1 MEMAINL
8 TTKYSPVLDERF
20 RMKSLTDSYAG
31 KKYDFAGVRSIRI
44 YTVDRV
50 TLNDYNRE
58 ASANRFGIIKELGD
72 TVQELTMS
80 QDKSFTFAID
90 YGNAADQL
98 NIKRCNEQL
107 KAQWDEVVTPEIDMY
122 RLRRWIN
129 GAGLGTTASA
139 PSKTNIIETIMK
151 AGAALSNRFVP
162 KANRVLFISETLY
175 IQTKLA
181 NEIIG
186 IDTLGRKA
194 VANGVVGFLDGT
206 AIIPIPDSYLPVG
219 VHFLVKYK
227 DSTVD
232 PLKIKVLRVQ
242 KRPLGFDADVGECRF
257 YHDAFVL
264 GEKAYGLYVHALADA
279 VCATP
284 TGDAGT
290 TTVGRLT
297 LSTTTSGATI
307 KYTMDGSNPKV
318 SLSAKIYNGSDKPAL
333 PTAPGQYVI
342 KAYATK
348 EGLIDSPILE
358 IPYTV
363 S

>member
-1 MEMAINL
+1 MKMAINL
-8 TTKYSPVLDERF
+8 TTKYSPLLDERF
-20 RMKSLTDSYAG
+20 RMKSLTDGYAG

-58 ASANRFGIIKELGD
+58 ASANRFGTIRELGD

-90 YGNAADQL
+90 HGNAADQL

-107 KAQWDEVVTPEIDMY
+107 KTQWDEVVTPEIDMY

-175 IQTKLA
+175 IQTKPA

-186 IDTLGRKA
+186 IE
-194 VANGVVGFLDGT
+194 
-206 AIIPIPDSYLPVG
+206 SLPA
-219 VHFLVKYK
+219 
-227 DSTVD
+227 
-232 PLKIKVLRVQ
+232 R
-242 KRPLGFDADVGECRF
+242 
-257 YHDAFVL
+257 
-264 GEKAYGLYVHALADA
+264 
-279 VCATP
+279 
-284 TGDAGT
+284 
-290 TTVGRLT
+290 
-297 LSTTTSGATI
+297 GAWVE
-307 KYTMDGSNPKV
+307 MCGCPEGSPGIV
-318 SLSAKIYNGSDKPAL
+318 SLPARG
-333 PTAPGQYVI
+333 AWV
-342 KAYATK
+342 
-348 EGLIDSPILE
+348 E
-358 IPYTV
+358 IV
-363 S
+363 ASIAAC